1 MATITLSVEEMA
13 QLIQQQCNA
22 AFERLNKL
30 DAIHGEL
37 DDYSKRRDALNAAY
51 EMQEEAWEV
60 RTLIAEVRKIA
71 ASIEQWAADPDTDE
85 EA

>member
-1 MATITLSVEEMA
+1 MAA
-13 QLIQQQCNA
+13 LIQQQCNA

-37 DDYSKRRDALNAAY
+37 DDYSEQRAALNAAY

-60 RTLIAEVRKIA
+60 RTMVAEIRKMA
-71 ASIEQWAADPDTDE
+71 SSIEAWAADPDTD
-85 EA
+85 